1 MKKLLIPS
9 VVEFRMKDKVT
20 DNLAKTLFDV
30 ERNLGSRF
38 EVLNKIENLER
49 SNDYLNRQF
58 DRLRKYAEK
67 GEYKK
72 FDFLAK
78 ILMRNSKVY
87 LTYGLNHTYESW
99 INARFTNIARLCK
112 KVIQY
117 AKENRNELLYKRV
130 WIDKKVA
137 DYSRPLGVPEMADRI
152 YGHMMTRI
160 IEAYLCGTN
169 QYSINQHGG
178 VPGRGVM
185 TYLRELADRFPLSR
199 HIFEFDIRGFFDHIS
214 HQAILEMFQSQFI
227 YHYLEGA
234 LTSRPKSYQLPKR
247 HEDKQVPIIPA
258 NLIDEDEVDEFFAT
272 MYEKYRDVIELK
284 VPAIL
289 LSEEAKNDFDKAF
302 GTRWREGWEGM
313 DEEFDSGIHDRN
325 EKLETHQQWMIRINE
340 MMTRKLLSLSAIQ
353 DYQRIAEGEKMM
365 IEDTLYISEREREL
379 GRDAWKHLDLPTQGV
394 PQGSSFG
401 PVLSSVVLGKVLPKE
416 SLIYMD
422 DGIIFL
428 GEKRTTDYRMITKI
442 NKMLDPIGCE
452 LNPDKSGILS
462 THILRRAGLKILGM
476 RIKRTLFNCAGMS
489 LRSETRKGTVRP
501 LFSAK
506 GIDFSKM
513 IFELYERGLITTSK
527 KKVLSWYLR
536 AERLKG
542 ISQLSLVKLAD
553 SLGILGC
560 ILNRAVSPTTTLE
573 EMKEEI
579 EYGIFK
585 AELKLKSSKGSLG
598 ERIINQTKALLIEGT
613 EERVHMKPN
622 LYTTRAIA
630 NDCLLRYLKGE
641 LPIRTLRVQGM
652 RKRWNS
658 EK

>member
-1 MKKLLIPS
+1 MKKLFISS

-20 DNLAKTLFDV
+20 DELAKSLFDI
-30 ERNLGSRF
+30 ERNKESRF
-38 EVLNKIENLER
+38 ETLNKISNLED
-49 SNDYLNRQF
+49 SNDYLNHQF
-58 DRLRKYAEK
+58 DRLRKYAEAQQW
-67 GEYKK
+67 KK
-72 FDFLAK
+72 FDYLAK
-78 ILMRNSKVY
+78 ILMKNSKVY
-87 LTYGLNHTYESW
+87 LVYALNHTYETWLS
-99 INARFTNIARLCK
+99 ARFTNIKRLCK

-117 AKENRNELLYKRV
+117 AREDRNELLYKRL
-130 WIDKKVA
+130 WIDKKSQ
-137 DYSRPLGVPEMADRI
+137 DYGRPLGVPEMADRI

-169 QYSINQHGG
+169 QYSENQHGG
-178 VPGRGVM
+178 VPGRGVL
-185 TYLRELADRFPLSR
+185 TYLRELAHQFPQSR

-214 HQAILEMFQSQFI
+214 HKAILEMFKSEFI
-227 YHYLEGA
+227 LNYLEGA
-234 LTSRPKSYQLPKR
+234 LKSKPTSYHLPSR
-247 HEDKQVPIIPA
+247 DQDKQVPIIP
-258 NLIDEDEVDEFFAT
+258 NVMDEDEADEFFAT
-272 MYEKYRDVIELK
+272 MYEKYKDVIELK

-289 LSEEAKNDFDKAF
+289 LSEDAKADFDKAF

-313 DEEFDSGIHDRN
+313 DEEFDTQIHDR
-325 EKLETHQQWMIRINE
+325 KPHETHEQFMVRINE
-340 MMTRKLLSLSAIQ
+340 MMTNKLLSLSAIQ
-353 DYQRIAEGEKMM
+353 DYQRIAEGKRLY
-365 IEDTLYISEREREL
+365 IEDTLYMSEREREL
-379 GRDAWKHLDLPTQGV
+379 GRDAWKHLDLPDQGV

-401 PVLSSVVLGKVLPKE
+401 PVLASVVLGKVLPKD

-428 GEKRTTDYRMITKI
+428 KEKRTTDYRMITKV
-442 NKMLDPIGCE
+442 NKLLAPIGCE

-476 RIKRTLFNCAGMS
+476 RIKRTLFNCAGMM
-489 LRSETRKGTVRP
+489 LRSETRKGIVKP
-501 LFSAK
+501 LFTQK

-513 IFELYERGLITTSK
+513 IFELYDRGLITVSK
-527 KKVLSWYLR
+527 KRVLSWYVK

-553 SLGILGC
+553 SIGILGC

-585 AELKLKSSKGSLG
+585 AELKLKSSQGSLG
-598 ERIINQTKALLIEGT
+598 ERIINHTKSILIEGT
-613 EERVHMKPN
+613 EETVHMKPN

-652 RKRWNS
+652 RKKWKS
-658 EK
+658 QK